1 MSNNAFIARQ
11 PIVDGGHQLIAY
23 ELLFR
28 DSEDALAARVGGDAD
43 ADAGLKVIANTL
55 MNMGTEWLLKDKQ
68 AFINMEASMLM
79 SEFTTMLPPENV
91 VIEVRESVRPTPELL
106 TRMRELKA
114 AGYRFALDDF
124 DDISDAAEDLLP
136 LATYVKLDVLAHGA
150 AELSRMA
157 ARIRKYPVKLV
168 AEKVETPEQ
177 FKHCK
182 ALGFDYFQGYYFAH
196 PENLV
201 AKVIN
206 ANDATVLLLLEK
218 VRQGA
223 DVRDLEALFKK
234 DVALTFKL
242 LRYINSAGFGLS
254 CEVQSIRHAVSI
266 LGMQPLYRWL
276 TLLLATAG
284 GSATSPTLA
293 RTAITRG
300 RICELLGKTELP
312 RGDQDNLFIVGVF
325 SLLPAFLEMPMEAVL
340 ERIAIADKIADA
352 LLDRS
357 GLYGPFLALAEAVE
371 EGDQDRLEELTLS
384 LMLSPRQVTE
394 AHLQSLAWVEQLGLD
409 G

>member
-1 MSNNAFIARQ
+1 MSQNAFIARQ
-11 PIVDGGHQLIAY
+11 PIVDGEHRLFAY

-28 DSEDALAARVGGDAD
+28 DSAEAKQANIGTDI
-43 ADAGLKVIANTL
+43 DAGIEVIANTL
-55 MNMGTEWLLKDKQ
+55 MNMGTEWLLKGKL
-68 AFINMEASMLM
+68 AFINMEKTMLM
-79 SEFTTMLPPENV
+79 SGFSMLLPPANV
-91 VIEVRESVRPTPELL
+91 VIEVLETVEVTPEVLA
-106 TRMRELKA
+106 RMQELRE
-114 AGYRFALDDF
+114 AGYQFALDDF
-124 DDISDAAEDLLP
+124 HYLPETEPLLA
-136 LATYVKLDVLAHGA
+136 LASYVKLDVLAHGA
-150 AELSRMA
+150 TELARMVA
-157 ARIRKYPVKLV
+157 HVRNYPVKLV
-168 AEKVETPEQ
+168 AEKVESLAQ
-177 FKHCK
+177 FKRCK
-182 ALGFDYFQGYYFAH
+182 ALGFEFFQGYYFAH

-201 AKVIN
+201 AKVITPN
-206 ANDATVLLLLEK
+206 HATVLVLLEK

-223 DVRDLEALFKK
+223 DVKELEQYFKK

-276 TLLLATAG
+276 TLLLVTAG
-284 GSATSPTLA
+284 GSPSSPTLA

-300 RICELLGKTELP
+300 RMCELLGKYEMP

-325 SLLPAFLEMPMEAVL
+325 SLLPAFLEMPMEDLLDRVV
-340 ERIAIADKIADA
+340 IADKIADA

-371 EGDQDRLEELTLS
+371 LGDRVQLDTITTS
-384 LMLSPRQVTE
+384 LMMSPRQVSE
-394 AHLQSLAWVEQLGLD
+394 AHLQALTWVEQLGLD